1 MNFKKVLLVGALL
14 LGSLTANAAITDQ
27 QARDIV
33 LKEVPNGEITKF
45 EKEYDHGR
53 AVYEIEVM
61 DGNIE
66 RDFDID
72 AETGTI
78 LKACCEHKHHH
89 KKHHMKHTE
98 PKLSY
103 EQAKQIALKNSKN
116 GVFESIELK
125 HKNGVQV
132 YDVEIKEGFADREF
146 LIDANTGTILRNK
159 RDF

>member
-14 LGSLTANAAITDQ
+14 VGSLTANAAITDQ

-72 AETGTI
+72 AETG
-78 LKACCEHKHHH
+78 A
-89 KKHHMKHTE
+89 
-98 PKLSY
+98 
-103 EQAKQIALKNSKN
+103 
-116 GVFESIELK
+116 
-125 HKNGVQV
+125 
-132 YDVEIKEGFADREF
+132 
-146 LIDANTGTILRNK
+146 ILRERK
-159 RDF
+159 DF